1 MKTAIKVVIGL
12 SFLLYAFVMIMLL
25 FFDYRGTMGNGLSF
39 FEQVKS
45 SSNFVPFDTI
55 RTYLQVMLNG
65 SMNRDIPIKNLAGN
79 IILFIPIGIYL
90 PFFMGRARKL
100 GAALLFMMLILLL
113 IESIQLV
120 TRRGVFD
127 IDDFILNMSGA
138 LIGFAIWRI
147 KIVQKWLT

>member
-1 MKTAIKVVIGL
+1 
-12 SFLLYAFVMIMLL
+12 
-25 FFDYRGTMGNGLSF
+25 
-39 FEQVKS
+39 
-45 SSNFVPFDTI
+45 
-55 RTYLQVMLNG
+55 
-65 SMNRDIPIKNLAGN
+65 MNRDIPIKNLAGN

-90 PFFMGRARKL
+90 PFFMGGRARKL